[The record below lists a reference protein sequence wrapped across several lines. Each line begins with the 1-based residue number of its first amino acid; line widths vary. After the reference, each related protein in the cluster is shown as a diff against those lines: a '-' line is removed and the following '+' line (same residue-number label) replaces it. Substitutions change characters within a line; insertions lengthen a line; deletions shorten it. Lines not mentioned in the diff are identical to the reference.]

1 MLTLFGSK
9 LTPIRKLLLMKMVSG
24 GGSIVEETA
33 TGNPLT
39 FLTDL
44 ARPLKSC
51 LATWQP
57 HQSGSGDPS
66 PENVRPITGMDGVT
80 VWHTGKNL
88 ANPADFQDGKVWW
101 NGSRQ
106 SGYNNNSASGKI
118 SVVPGAKYTLN
129 RNPGQQGYVSMFG
142 KDGSFLRQE
151 QWQYVPTTKTIPDD
165 VYFIAFSIAKGTE
178 CQLEVGETA
187 TTYTP
192 YTGESFPVVFPAM
205 GKNLFDNANA
215 PTYTRYIS
223 VITSSDATWKT
234 SSDSCSYSLEVKPNT
249 TYSIQTFNT
258 NATVFRACSINVDPS
273 TVGSAVVNST
283 HALEA
288 NTNRKGKI
296 TTGSDDRWLIIQINQ
311 AIGNAR
317 TGQIMVEEGTTYSD
331 AFEPYTR
338 TIYGGS
344 LDLATGVL
352 TAEYGIRQLT
362 GYETGITWSVYANR
376 DIYTTSVI
384 FPGIYKDGS
393 SPNIYGYCNVVKTF
407 ASGKIYSEWIAT
419 ENSGLD
425 GKGVTFNSV
434 INNWG
439 LESAT
444 AEALTEMLKEMHD
457 NGNTLTVVY
466 KLATPKTFQL
476 TPQQITAL
484 LGNNTMWA
492 DSDDL
497 SVTYLKK
504 G

>member
-1 MLTLFGSK
+1 MNPFINLEEDFFSIDSLLFLAGASGSK
-9 LTPIRKLLLMKMVSG
+9 L
-24 GGSIVEETA
+24 VEDTA
-33 TGNPLT
+33 IGNPVT
-39 FLTDL
+39 FTTNV

-88 ANPADFQDGKVWW
+88 FDGEMELGGIDASTGQNTETSDRIRSKNYIPIPTAYKLFLYCGHETSYLRVFYYREDKTFISTSAW
-101 NGSRQ
+101 GSGNREFVTNDASYIRIVEAYSTQ
-106 SGYNNNSASGKI
+106 YNN
-118 SVVPGAKYTLN
+118 
-129 RNPGQQGYVSMFG
+129 
-142 KDGSFLRQE
+142 D
-151 QWQYVPTTKTIPDD
+151 
-165 VYFIAFSIAKGTE
+165 IAINYPST
-178 CQLEVGETA
+178 ETA
-187 TTYTP
+187 YTP
-192 YTGESFPVVFPAM
+192 YSGESFPIIFPAL
-205 GKNLFDNANA
+205 GKNLLNPANRIA
-215 PTYTRYIS
+215 SGNNVQYYRTGDRLLLKGGQTYTIS
-223 VITSSDATWKT
+223 TNITPSQISIFKGTNTPVASTTSATLT
-234 SSDSCSYSLEVKPNT
+234 YTPTEDVEVWIDI
-249 TYSIQTFNT
+249 YVT
-258 NATVFRACSINVDPS
+258 NARLPEGGISDVY
-273 TVGSAVVNST
+273 GM
-283 HALEA
+283 LELGDTA
-288 NTNRKGKI
+288 H
-296 TTGSDDRWLIIQINQ
+296 S
-311 AIGNAR
+311 
-317 TGQIMVEEGTTYSD
+317 Y
-331 AFEPYTR
+331 EPYTR
-338 TIYGGS
+338 TVYGGS
-344 LDLATGVL
+344 LDLTTGVL